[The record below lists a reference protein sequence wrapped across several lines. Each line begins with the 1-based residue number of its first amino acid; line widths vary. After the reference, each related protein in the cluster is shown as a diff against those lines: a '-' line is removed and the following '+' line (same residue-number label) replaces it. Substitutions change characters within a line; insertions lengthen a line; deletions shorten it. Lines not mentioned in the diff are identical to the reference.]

1 MRTSNFTQV
10 VQAFPAARRAD
21 LAGLNDR
28 AARTALTELFNR
40 FARLYP
46 ELVDDV
52 PAHQAAQMLEDVLA
66 SIDGY
71 QRLRNVVRTA
81 CMRKLEDV
89 GLPADIYV
97 TRAELDKR
105 AFAEMIDEAA
115 GYLATALAATFDD
128 GEETDGPTLLSH
140 SLSVNAD
147 DSSIYTVEAVVCV
160 NGPTV
165 YVTYSSSDD
174 LIKFTYAAG
183 MTSLI
188 EIETD
193 GVLCGTGGDSP
204 LRAALIEFAE
214 CNC

>member
-1 MRTSNFTQV
+1 MRTLDLKQFAHKYSGTYL
-10 VQAFPAARRAD
+10 ADIPAI
-21 LAGLNDR
+21 NDR
-28 AARTALTELFNR
+28 AARTALTELFNQ
-40 FARLYP
+40 FAQLYP
-46 ELVDDV
+46 ELADEV
-52 PAHQAAQMLEDVLA
+52 PSHQAAQMLEDVLA

-81 CMRKLEDV
+81 CMRKLEDA

-115 GYLATALAATFDD
+115 GYLATAFAATFDD
-128 GEETDGPTLLSH
+128 GEETDGPTLLTH

-147 DSSIYTVEAVVCV
+147 DSSIYTVEAMVCV

-193 GVLCGTGGDSP
+193 GVLCGTGSDSP
-204 LRAALIEFAE
+204 LRAALIEYAE